1 MSEMAQPTVI
11 VTGASSG
18 LGLYGAQALLA
29 RRWHVVMACRDLDK
43 ARRVC
48 ADLGMAP
55 ANSEEF
61 GGKVWIPAPANLG
74 DFAGLKAGFRHPVP
88 MIDGKPLKPGHL
100 CPTPVRPDQHPRA
113 RYRAVGIE

>member
-1 MSEMAQPTVI
+1 MAQPNVS

-29 RRWHVVMACRDLDK
+29 RGWHVVMACRDLDK

-61 GGKVWIPAPANLG
+61 GGKVPIPAPANLG
-74 DFAGLKAGFRHPVP
+74 DFAGFKAGFRHPVP

-100 CPTPVRPDQHPRA
+100 CPTPVQPGQFPPAGNRH
-113 RYRAVGIE
+113 VGIR

>member
-1 MSEMAQPTVI
+1 MAQPTVI

-18 LGLYGAQALLA
+18 LGLYGAQALFA
-29 RRWHVVMACRDLDK
+29 RRWHIVMACRDLDK

-55 ANSEEF
+55 AN
-61 GGKVWIPAPANLG
+61 LG

-88 MIDGKPLKPGHL
+88 MIDDKPLKPGHL
-100 CPTPVRPDQHPRA
+100 YPTPVRPGRHPRA
-113 RYRAVGIE
+113 RYCAVGIE